1 MAASKISWWISVI
14 ASATV
19 VAKVTVTPSI
29 SSRLVTSRRTAEVVL
44 HQEQLHGVIVP
55 PTDRRGSGS

>member
-29 SSRLVTSRRTAEVVL
+29 SSRLVTSRRTAGSSSIRSSFMAL
-44 HQEQLHGVIVP
+44 IVP
-55 PTDRRGSGS
+55 PTARRGPGS